1 MTKPSDKGNH
11 KIQVTFI
18 VQGEPVSGE
27 YNENQPLKAAVA
39 KVLEVTGNSGQPISN
54 WQLRMDGR
62 LLDLEKKFK
71 EENIVSG
78 AKLILSVQTGRGG

>member
-1 MTKPSDKGNH
+1 MVKPNDKGNH
-11 KIQVTFI
+11 KIQVTFV
-18 VQGEPVSGE
+18 VQGVPVSGE
-27 YNENQPLKAAVA
+27 YNENQPIKGAVE
-39 KVLEVTGNSGQPISN
+39 KVLEETGNVGQSINN